1 VTRSI
6 AAVVNDAAGRLAGAG
21 FTAAESRTDAG
32 VLARAILGWTT
43 AQWLAHVQDIA
54 PPGFATELNAA
65 IARRARHE
73 PVAYITGQREF
84 YGRDFRVTP
93 DVLIPRPETELL
105 VDAALKLFR
114 QPSAVSRQPAR
125 IIDIGTGSGC
135 IAVTLAAERPNAI
148 IVATDISAAAIAVA
162 RGNAARHQVDGRI
175 TFVEGSLF
183 AGLTGGWDLV
193 VSNPPY
199 VSENDRETL
208 APDVRE
214 FEPGLALF
222 GGDDGLDVIRELV
235 PAAAQ
240 ALNPGGSLLM
250 EIGAG
255 QADEVKKI
263 VEQAGLVDIRFL
275 ADLQDI
281 PRVAIAIQ
289 PADRRT

>member
-1 VTRSI
+1 MTRSI
-6 AAVVNDAAGRLAGAG
+6 AAVANDAAGRLTHAG

-54 PPGFATELNAA
+54 PTGFATELNAA

-73 PVAYITGQREF
+73 PVAYITGEREF

-105 VDAALKLFR
+105 VDAALKLFPTP
-114 QPSAVSRQPAR
+114 QAPSPKPVRV
-125 IIDIGTGSGC
+125 IDVGTGSGC
-135 IAVTLAAERPNAI
+135 LAVTLAAERPNAT

-175 TFVEGSLF
+175 TFVEGSFF
-183 AGLTGGWDLV
+183 AGLPGDWDLV

-199 VSENDRETL
+199 VPESDREAL

-235 PAAAQ
+235 PAAAR
-240 ALNPGGSLLM
+240 ALKPDGALLM
-250 EIGAG
+250 EIGAE
-255 QADEVKKI
+255 QADEVRKI
-263 VEQAGLVDIRFL
+263 VEQAGFVDVQFL

-281 PRVAIAIQ
+281 PRVAAGRKT
-289 PADRRT
+289 ANG